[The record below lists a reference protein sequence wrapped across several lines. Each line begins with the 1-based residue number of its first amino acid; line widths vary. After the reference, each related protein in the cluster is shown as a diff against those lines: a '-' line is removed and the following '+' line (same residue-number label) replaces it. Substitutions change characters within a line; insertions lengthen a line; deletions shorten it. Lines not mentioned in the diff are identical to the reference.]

1 VKIRRFE
8 PQDENAVVA
17 LWEACGLTR
26 SWNDPA
32 KDIARKISDSP
43 VGFLVGCE
51 DGEIVGSVMVG
62 YDGHRGWVNYLAVAP
77 SARRQGYGGLLMA
90 KAEAHLK
97 QVGCPKLNLQVRSV
111 NESVLAFYERLG
123 YTREE
128 RVSFGKQLEGD
139 ES

>member
-1 VKIRRFE
+1 MKIRRFE

-77 SARRQGYGGLLMA
+77 SARRQGYGCLLMA
-90 KAEAHLK
+90 EAEAHLK
-97 QVGCPKLNLQVRSV
+97 QVGCPKLNLQVRSE

>member
-1 VKIRRFE
+1 MKIRRFE

-90 KAEAHLK
+90 EAEAHLK
-97 QVGCPKLNLQVRSV
+97 QVGCPKLNLQVRSA